1 MDVIEDLAFPQEI
14 PDQLR
19 PVFSWFESHV
29 ERLSGAY
36 STLETRVS
44 DLDSQLE
51 KRNAELE
58 SLLDSL
64 HDGVLMVD
72 LSERITMVNGR
83 ASQILGLDPLEAVGR
98 GLSDVF
104 PTQKDFTDPLL
115 HSLHEGI
122 PLRWVEVVWLRSAET
137 PVPLGV
143 STAPVRDPDGRRLGA
158 VASFQNLTHLKQMER
173 ELSQTRTLAALG
185 QMAATVAHEIRNPL
199 GGIGGFAKLLQR
211 DIAEDDPRRRLSERI
226 IEGVQ
231 SLNKIVTNL
240 LAYTRPIETQLRDVE
255 IQPWLSEL
263 AEWCRGEA
271 IAQEVEELDIVLSIE
286 PRIRLGRF
294 DPDKLRQ
301 VMLNLALNALQSLPG
316 RGEIRFSARRA
327 PGLLILGIQ
336 DNGAGIPHET
346 ITEIFN
352 PFFTTKETGTGL
364 GLAIV
369 RKIVELHGGNLFVES
384 APGAGSRFDIHLP
397 QPIQD

>member
-1 MDVIEDLAFPQEI
+1 MIGEFATEQEV
-14 PDQLR
+14 PEALK

-36 STLETRVS
+36 ATLETRVC

-72 LSERITMVNGR
+72 MSEKITMVNGR
-83 ASQILGLDPLEAVGR
+83 GAQILGLDPLEAVGL
-98 GLSDVF
+98 GLSEVF

-143 STAPVRDPDGRRLGA
+143 STAAVRDPEGRKLGA

-211 DIAEDDPRRRLSERI
+211 DIPEDDPRRRLSERI
-226 IEGVQ
+226 IEGVG

-240 LAYTRPIETQLRDVE
+240 LAYTKPIETQLRDVE
-255 IQPWLSEL
+255 IRPWLAEL
-263 AEWCRGEA
+263 AQWCRDEA
-271 IAQEVEELDIVLSIE
+271 LGQEVGDLDIQLSVE
-286 PRIRLGRF
+286 PRVRMGRF

-316 RGEIRFSARRA
+316 RGSIHFSARRA

-336 DNGAGIPHET
+336 DNGSGIPHET

-352 PFFTTKETGTGL
+352 PFFTTKENGTGL

-384 APGAGSRFDIHLP
+384 VPGSGTRFDIHLP

>member
-1 MDVIEDLAFPQEI
+1 VIEELAPGQEV
-14 PDQLR
+14 PDALK

-36 STLETRVS
+36 ATLETRVS

-72 LSERITMVNGR
+72 MSERITMVNGR
-83 ASQILGLDPLEAVGR
+83 GAQILGLDPLEAAGL
-98 GLSDVF
+98 GLSEVF

-143 STAPVRDPDGRRLGA
+143 STAPVRDPEGRRLGA

-211 DIAEDDPRRRLSERI
+211 DIPEDDPRRRLSERI
-226 IEGVQ
+226 IEGVEGEGFEVVLHNCAAKTFHLE
-231 SLNKIVTNL
+231 SVAASGAHIVHFGAPMDIPAA
-240 LAYTRPIETQLRDVE
+240 LAKLPRDM
-255 IQPWLSEL
+255 
-263 AEWCRGEA
+263 
-271 IAQEVEELDIVLSIE
+271 IVC
-286 PRIRLGRF
+286 
-294 DPDKLRQ
+294 
-301 VMLNLALNALQSLPG
+301 
-316 RGEIRFSARRA
+316 
-327 PGLLILGIQ
+327 
-336 DNGAGIPHET
+336 
-346 ITEIFN
+346 
-352 PFFTTKETGTGL
+352 
-364 GLAIV
+364 
-369 RKIVELHGGNLFVES
+369 GNLDPAGVFVNS
-384 APGAGSRFDIHLP
+384 TPGAITQITRNLIAATEGYSNFVISSGCDIPAATPLENLDAFFHEVSATS
-397 QPIQD
+397 

>member
-1 MDVIEDLAFPQEI
+1 MLVPPEI
-14 PDQLR
+14 PEPLK

-36 STLETRVS
+36 STLETRVL
-44 DLDSQLE
+44 DLDQQLE

-83 ASQILGLDPLEAVGR
+83 AAQILGLDPLEAVGR
-98 GLSDVF
+98 PLSEVF
-104 PTQKDFTDPLL
+104 PSQKDFTDPLL
-115 HSLHEGI
+115 HSLQEGI
-122 PLRWVEVVWLRSAET
+122 PLRWVEVVWLRSIET
-137 PVPLGV
+137 PVPLGL
-143 STAPVRDPDGRRLGA
+143 STAPVRDPEGRRLGA

-199 GGIGGFAKLLQR
+199 GGIGGFARLLQR
-211 DIAEDDPRRRLSERI
+211 DLEENDPRRRLADRV
-226 IEGVQ
+226 IEGVG

-240 LAYTRPIETQLRDVE
+240 LAYTKPMETQLRDVE
-255 IQPWLSEL
+255 LAPWLADL
-263 AEWCRGEA
+263 AEWCANEA
-271 IAQEVEELDIVLSIE
+271 EAMGLSDCVVRVEME
-286 PRIRLGRF
+286 PRARFGKF
-294 DPDKLRQ
+294 DPEKLRQ
-301 VMLNLALNALQSLPG
+301 VVLNLALNALQAISGPG
-316 RGEIRFSARRA
+316 NILLSARRA
-327 PGLLILGIQ
+327 PGLLILGVK
-336 DNGAGIPHET
+336 DDGTGIPQET

-352 PFFTTKETGTGL
+352 PFFTTKENGTGL

-384 APGAGSRFDIHLP
+384 SPGEGTRFDIHLP

>member
-1 MDVIEDLAFPQEI
+1 MIADAQVPTEI
-14 PDQLR
+14 PEPLQ

-29 ERLSGAY
+29 EKLSGAY
-36 STLETRVS
+36 ATLETRVC

-83 ASQILGLDPLEAVGR
+83 ASQILGLDPLEVVGR
-98 GLSDVF
+98 TLSEVF

-115 HSLHEGI
+115 HSLHEGV
-122 PLRWVEVVWLRSAET
+122 PLRWVEVVWPRSIEV

-143 STAPVRDPDGRRLGA
+143 STAPVRDPQGRRLGA
-158 VASFQNLTHLKQMER
+158 VASFQNLTHQKQMER

-199 GGIGGFAKLLQR
+199 GGIGGFARLLQH
-211 DIAEDDPRRRLSERI
+211 DIAMDDPRRRLADRI
-226 IEGVQ
+226 IEGVG

-240 LAYTRPIETQLRDVE
+240 LAYTKPMETQLREVE
-255 IQPWLSEL
+255 IAPWLSDL
-263 AEWCRGEA
+263 VLWCRDEA
-271 IAQEVEELDIVLSIE
+271 PAQGVDELDAQVEIE

-301 VMLNLALNALQSLPG
+301 VMLNLALNSLQALPG
-316 RGEIRFSARRA
+316 RGSIRFSARRA
-327 PGLLILGIQ
+327 PGLLILGIE
-336 DNGAGIPHET
+336 DSGSGIPQET
-346 ITEIFN
+346 IAEIFN
-352 PFFTTKETGTGL
+352 PFFTTKENGTGL

-384 APGAGSRFDIHLP
+384 LPGSGTRFDIHLP

>member
-1 MDVIEDLAFPQEI
+1 MIEDFGSVPEI
-14 PDQLR
+14 PEPLK

-36 STLETRVS
+36 ATLETRVC

-72 LSERITMVNGR
+72 MSERITMVNGR
-83 ASQILGLDPLEAVGR
+83 GAQILGLDPLEAVGLR
-98 GLSDVF
+98 FSDVF

-143 STAPVRDPDGRRLGA
+143 STAPVRDPEGRRLGA

-211 DIAEDDPRRRLSERI
+211 DIPEDDPRRRLSERI
-226 IEGVQ
+226 IEGVG

-240 LAYTRPIETQLRDVE
+240 LAYTKPIETQLRDVE
-255 IQPWLSEL
+255 VRPWLGEL
-263 AEWCRGEA
+263 AQWCRDEA
-271 IAQEVEELDIVLSIE
+271 SGQEVDDLDIQISVE

-301 VMLNLALNALQSLPG
+301 VMLNLALNALQALPSKG
-316 RGEIRFSARRA
+316 WIRFSARRA

-352 PFFTTKETGTGL
+352 PFFTTKENGTGL

-384 APGAGSRFDIHLP
+384 APGSGTRFDIHLP

>member
-1 MDVIEDLAFPQEI
+1 MNGLAVAENEVPE
-14 PDQLR
+14 PLR
-19 PVFSWFESHV
+19 PVFAWFESHV

-36 STLETRVS
+36 SLLETRVC
-44 DLDSQLE
+44 DLDAQLE

-83 ASQILGLDPLEAVGR
+83 GAQILGMDPLEAVGR
-98 GLSDVF
+98 PLSEVF
-104 PTQKDFTDPLL
+104 PTQKDFTDPLV
-115 HSLHEGI
+115 HSLQEGI
-122 PLRWVEVVWLRSAET
+122 PLRWVEVVWPRSTEA

-143 STAPVRDPDGRRLGA
+143 STAPVRDPEGRRLGA
-158 VASFQNLTHLKQMER
+158 VASFQNLTHQKQMER

-199 GGIGGFAKLLQR
+199 GGIGGFARLLQR
-211 DIAEDDPRRRLSERI
+211 DLSEDDPRRRLADRI
-226 IEGVQ
+226 IEGVG

-240 LAYTRPIETQLRDVE
+240 LAYTRPMETQLSDVE
-255 IQPWLSEL
+255 VEPWLQQL
-263 AEWCRGEA
+263 AGWCREEA
-271 IAQEVEELDIVLSIE
+271 DAQEVSKVEVDVRVE
-286 PRIRLGRF
+286 PRIRFGRF

-301 VMLNLALNALQSLPG
+301 VMLNLALNALQALQGEGHISL
-316 RGEIRFSARRA
+316 SARRA
-327 PGLLILGIQ
+327 PGLLILGVE
-336 DNGAGIPHET
+336 DDGAGIPHET

-352 PFFTTKETGTGL
+352 PFFTTKENGTGL

-384 APGAGSRFDIHLP
+384 APGAGTRFDIHLP

>member
-1 MDVIEDLAFPQEI
+1 MIELPSPTGEV
-14 PDQLR
+14 PEPLK
-19 PVFSWFESHV
+19 PVFAWFESHV

-36 STLETRVS
+36 STLEARVS

-83 ASQILGLDPLEAVGR
+83 GAQILGMDPLEAVGR
-98 GLSDVF
+98 SLAEVF

-122 PLRWVEVVWLRSAET
+122 PLRWVEVVWPRSADA

-143 STAPVRDPDGRRLGA
+143 STAPVRDPEGRRLGA
-158 VASFQNLTHLKQMER
+158 VASFQNLTHQKQMER

-199 GGIGGFAKLLQR
+199 GGIGGFARLLQR
-211 DIAEDDPRRRLSERI
+211 DLPEDDPRRRLADRV
-226 IEGVQ
+226 IEGVG

-240 LAYTRPIETQLRDVE
+240 LAYTRPMETTLTDIDVG
-255 IQPWLSEL
+255 PWLEDL
-263 AEWCRGEA
+263 AQWCRAEA
-271 IAQEVEELDIVLSIE
+271 EGQEVAELEVAVRVD
-286 PRIRLGRF
+286 PRIRMGRF

-301 VMLNLALNALQSLPG
+301 VMLNLALNALQSLEG
-316 RGEIRFSARRA
+316 RGRISFSARRA
-327 PGLLILGIQ
+327 PGLLILGIE
-336 DNGAGIPHET
+336 DSGSGIPHET

-352 PFFTTKETGTGL
+352 PFFTTKENGTGL

-384 APGAGSRFDIHLP
+384 APGSGTRFDIHLP

>member
-1 MDVIEDLAFPQEI
+1 MIEGATAETEI
-14 PDQLR
+14 PDALK
-19 PVFSWFESHV
+19 PVFAWFESHV

-36 STLETRVS
+36 SMLETRVS

-64 HDGVLMVD
+64 HDGVLMID
-72 LSERITMVNGR
+72 RSEKITMVNGR
-83 ASQILGLDPLEAVGR
+83 AAQILGLDPLEAVGR
-98 GLSDVF
+98 TLSEVF

-115 HSLHEGI
+115 HSLYEGI

-143 STAPVRDPDGRRLGA
+143 STAAVRDPEGRRLGA
-158 VASFQNLTHLKQMER
+158 VASFQNLTHQKQMER

-199 GGIGGFAKLLQR
+199 GGIGGFARLLQR
-211 DIAEDDPRRRLSERI
+211 DLPEGDPRRRLADRV
-226 IEGVQ
+226 IEGVG

-240 LAYTRPIETQLRDVE
+240 LAYTKPMETQLSDVE
-255 IQPWLSEL
+255 IAPWLDDL
-263 AEWCRGEA
+263 ADWCRDEA
-271 IAQEVEELDIVLSIE
+271 SAQEILEIEVVVDVE
-286 PRIRLGRF
+286 PRVRMGRF

-301 VMLNLALNALQSLPG
+301 VMLNLALNALQALPG
-316 RGEIRFSARRA
+316 KGRIRFSARRA

-336 DNGAGIPHET
+336 DNGEGIPQET

-352 PFFTTKETGTGL
+352 PFFTTKENGTGL

-384 APGAGSRFDIHLP
+384 VPGSGTRFDIHLP